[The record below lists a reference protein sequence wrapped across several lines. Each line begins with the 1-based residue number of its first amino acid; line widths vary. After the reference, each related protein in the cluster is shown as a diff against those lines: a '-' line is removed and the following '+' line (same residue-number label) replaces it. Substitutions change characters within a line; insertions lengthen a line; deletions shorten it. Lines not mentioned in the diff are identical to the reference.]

1 MDSEAGDSSRLHSKR
16 SRSLFSGWISR
27 DGRCPLRSRCAV
39 LVALLSAAGGS
50 RLAAQT
56 LPATG
61 AIHGTVVD
69 EQGGPLPGAQARLI
83 GAGERAPAVTDSRG
97 EFRFLYLS
105 PGTYSVALSLEG
117 FAPASV
123 DPVVVEAV
131 RDTPIRVTMTLAGVA
146 AEVTVSGAT
155 PAIDPRKTVT
165 GATFPE
171 KELQQV
177 PSARNVWAT
186 LWQVPGVVSNQ
197 VNVGGNTAVQAN
209 PVSKG
214 VSGPTYNLEGS
225 DITLGGLSPTFY
237 NFDSF
242 QEVQIV
248 TGGSDITLLN
258 GGATFNMAV
267 KRGTN
272 SIHGSARYFY
282 APDRWQ
288 ADNTPPEVN
297 VEELTPNR
305 TNVLRDYGI
314 EAGGPLIAD
323 RLWLWGA
330 WGRNNIDLQRVAL
343 LDTEGRPVSSNSV
356 LENFDARLD
365 AQLAA
370 SNSLELYYHHGD
382 RVQLNRG
389 LDPNTAPE
397 AAFDLTQPVPIYKVE
412 DTQIFSP
419 SLTASAFFSYMDF
432 AQTATPVGGL
442 DAQVYL
448 DPDFIQRG
456 STLFAEA
463 LGIVRQGGASA
474 SKFFTAGSFS
484 HELKFGFGYRQS
496 TNSSQTVWP
505 GDQVLADA
513 ADGYA
518 VVTREGLSRY
528 REQKLDGYVS
538 DTLTADRLTVNAGLR
553 YDYGRAQTLPTDVSA
568 NPAYPD
574 ILPAVRYAGDTG
586 YPISAGT
593 WEPRVGATY
602 ALGQKR
608 QTLLRASYARFADLF
623 LDGIRLATP
632 FPSFQ
637 SIYYYWTD
645 VNGDRRVQSEEVDFG
660 SFAGFSNVDPSNPG
674 AAVPPNQID
683 PGLKPST
690 VDEAVVGVDRELF
703 AGLTAS
709 LHYTYRS
716 IRGIVFSPPI
726 GVSAGG
732 GGFTYFG
739 NASGMSTDPSGFGLS
754 FDVPYYGLTLD
765 PPPTGNVLRNRP
777 GYRQTYQGVGLQ
789 LVKSLSDD
797 WLLRGTFAWNDWKQ
811 SVRPEGVFDPNET
824 PGGPNLDGGVVS
836 DANTGTAS
844 AWTFSLSGLY
854 RLPLGFAIS
863 GALSGRQGFPQ
874 QYFVVVNPHDTRGN
888 QISILTDPV
897 GTHRLPDVYELNLRL
912 QDTLMIGPVSV
923 IPSVSV
929 YNAANSN
936 TVLARRGR
944 VGTFDATRDPE
955 FRPDPRF
962 NQVQDFES
970 PRIFQAAIQ
979 VSF

>member
-1 MDSEAGDSSRLHSKR
+1 MK
-16 SRSLFSGWISR
+16 
-27 DGRCPLRSRCAV
+27 SRCAAVVGV
-39 LVALLSAAGGS
+39 LLAGS
-50 RLAAQT
+50 LRLAAQT

-69 EQGGPLPGAQARLI
+69 EQGGPLPGAEARLI

-97 EFRFLYLS
+97 EFRFLYIS
-105 PGTYSVALSLEG
+105 PGTYAVSLSLDG
-117 FAPASV
+117 FTPADVS
-123 DPVVVEAV
+123 PVVVESA
-131 RDTPIRVTMTLAGVA
+131 RNTPIRATMKLAGVA
-146 AEVTVSGAT
+146 EEVVVSGAT

-165 GATFPE
+165 GATFGE
-171 KELQQV
+171 KELQV
-177 PSARNVWAT
+177 IPTARNVWAT

-197 VNVGGNTAVQAN
+197 VNVGGNTAIQAT

-242 QEVQIV
+242 QEIQVV

-288 ADNTPPEVN
+288 ADNTPAEVS
-297 VEELTPNR
+297 VEELTPSR
-305 TNVLRDYGI
+305 TNVLRDYGV

-330 WGRNNIDLQRVAL
+330 WGKNNIDLRKLGL

-365 AQLAA
+365 AQVAA

-382 RVQLNRG
+382 RVQLSRG

-397 AAFDLTQPVPIYKVE
+397 AAFDLTQPVPIYKIE
-412 DTQIFSP
+412 DSQIFSP
-419 SLTASAFFSYMDF
+419 SLTASAFFSYMDLT
-432 AQTATPVGGL
+432 QTATPVGGL
-442 DAQVYL
+442 DAQAYL

-456 STLFAEA
+456 STLFSQD

-474 SKFFTAGSFS
+474 SKFFTTGGLS
-484 HELKFGFGYRQS
+484 HELKFGFGYRYAV
-496 TNSSQTVWP
+496 SSSETVWP
-505 GDQVLADA
+505 GNQVLADA
-513 ADGYA
+513 GDGYA
-518 VVTREGLSRY
+518 IVTRAGLTRF

-538 DTLTADRLTVNAGLR
+538 DTLTADRLTVNAGVR
-553 YDYGRAQTLPTDVSA
+553 YDYGRAQSLPTDVPA
-568 NPAYPD
+568 NPAYPE
-574 ILPAVRYAGDTG
+574 ILPAVRYSGDSG
-586 YPISAGT
+586 YPISAGS

-602 ALGQKR
+602 ALGAKR

-632 FPSFQ
+632 FPTFQ
-637 SIYYYWTD
+637 TILYYWTD
-645 VNGDRRVQSEEVDFG
+645 ANGDHLVQPSEVDF
-660 SFAGFSNVDPSNPG
+660 SQIAGFSNVDPSNP
-674 AAVPPNQID
+674 AAATPPNRID

-709 LHYTYRS
+709 LNYTYRS
-716 IRGIVFSPPI
+716 IRGIVFTPPI
-726 GVSAGG
+726 GVTSGG
-732 GGFTYFG
+732 GGFAHFG
-739 NASGMSTDPSGFGLS
+739 NASGSVTDPSGFGLS

-777 GYRQTYQGVGLQ
+777 GYRQTYQGIGLQ
-789 LVKSLSDD
+789 LVKSLSDN
-797 WLLRGTFAWNDWKQ
+797 WLLRGTFAWNYWRQ
-811 SVRPEGVFDPNET
+811 SVTPEAIFDPNEP
-824 PGGPNLDGGVVS
+824 PGGPNLDGGQVT
-836 DANTGTAS
+836 DANFGTGS
-844 AWTFSLSGLY
+844 AWTFSVSGLY
-854 RLPLGFAIS
+854 RLPLGFAVS

-874 QYFVVVNPHDTRGN
+874 QYFVVVTPHDTRGG
-888 QISILTDPV
+888 QISVLTDPV
-897 GTHRLPDVYELNLRL
+897 GTYRLPDVYELDLRL
-912 QDTLMIGPVSV
+912 QNTFAIGPVSV
-923 IPSVSV
+923 TPSMSV

-936 TVLARRGR
+936 TVLARRGQ
-944 VGTFDATRDPE
+944 VGTYNATR
-955 FRPDPRF
+955 RPDASCGQPFCPDARF

-970 PRIFQAAIQ
+970 PRIFQVAIQ